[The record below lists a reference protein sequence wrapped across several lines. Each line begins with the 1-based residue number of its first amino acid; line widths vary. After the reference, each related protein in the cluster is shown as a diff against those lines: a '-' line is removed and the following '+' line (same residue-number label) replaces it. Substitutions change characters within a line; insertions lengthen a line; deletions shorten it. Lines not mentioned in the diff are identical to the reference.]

1 MEAFPAYGSALPVLH
16 QPVSTAQP
24 TSVAVAEILP
34 SVEPDGGT
42 RMQLRTFSAILAVTL
57 TAGVLAACGGSSRN
71 SDSTTAAAP
80 AAGSTAAA
88 ADPNLSGTISVDGS
102 STLGPLTTAAAEAF
116 GAANSGVQVTVGIS
130 GTGGGFE
137 KFCNGETDLSDASRP
152 IKDEEKA
159 ACTAKGI
166 TFHDILVANDG
177 ITVVVNKDN
186 DWATCLTVD
195 QLKTMWGPDSKAK
208 SWKDIDP
215 SFPDEPLKLY
225 GPGTDS
231 GTFDFFT
238 TAING
243 KGGASR
249 SDYSPSEDDNV
260 SVQGVAGEKGGLGYF
275 GLSYYEQNKDTLK
288 AVQIDG
294 GKGCVEPSTATVQD
308 KSYTPLSRPLFVY
321 AKDESLKRPEVQAF
335 LKYYTDNAE
344 SLATTALFVPL
355 TPDEITTEQ
364 SDFAAALAAV
374 GA

>member
-1 MEAFPAYGSALPVLH
+1 MH
-16 QPVSTAQP
+16 
-24 TSVAVAEILP
+24 
-34 SVEPDGGT
+34 
-42 RMQLRTFSAILAVTL
+42 LRTFSAIAAVTL
-57 TAGVLAACGGSSRN
+57 TAGVLAACGGSSR
-71 SDSTTAAAP
+71 SDTTTAAP
-80 AAGSTAAA
+80 AAGSTDTSAGASTAAA
-88 ADPNLSGTISVDGS
+88 TTNANLSGTISVDGS
-102 STLGPLTTAAAEAF
+102 STVGPLTTAAAEAF

-130 GTGGGFE
+130 GTGGGFQ
-137 KFCNGETDLSDASRP
+137 KFCAGETDLSDASRT
-152 IKDEEKA
+152 IKPEEKA
-159 ACTAKGI
+159 ACDAKGI
-166 TFHDILVANDG
+166 KYHEILVANDG
-177 ITVVVNKDN
+177 ITVVVNKAN
-186 DWATCLTVD
+186 TWATCLTVD
-195 QLKTMWGPDSKAK
+195 QLKKMWGPNSKVS
-208 SWKDIDP
+208 SWKEIDP

-260 SVQGVAGEKGGLGYF
+260 TVQGVAGEKGGLGYF

-288 AVQIDG
+288 ALEIDG
-294 GKGCVEPSTATVQD
+294 GKGCVAPTTATVQD
-308 KSYTPLSRPLFVY
+308 KTYTPLSRPLFVY
-321 AKDESLKRPEVQAF
+321 AKEDALKRPEVQAF

-355 TPDEITTEQ
+355 TPAEITTEQ

>member
-1 MEAFPAYGSALPVLH
+1 MH
-16 QPVSTAQP
+16 MRK
-24 TSVAVAEILP
+24 I
-34 SVEPDGGT
+34 
-42 RMQLRTFSAILAVTL
+42 SAIDAVTL

-71 SDSTTAAAP
+71 DDTTTAAAAPAASGTDSTAAPASTAAAP
-80 AAGSTAAA
+80 AS
-88 ADPNLSGTISVDGS
+88 NLSGTISADGS
-102 STLGPLTTAAAEAF
+102 STVGPLTTAAAEAF

-159 ACTAKGI
+159 ACDAKGI
-166 TFHDILVANDG
+166 KFHQILVANDG

-186 DWATCLTVD
+186 DWAKCLTVD
-195 QLKTMWGPDSKAK
+195 QLKAMWGPDSKAS

-215 SFPDEPLKLY
+215 SFPDESLKLY

-238 TAING
+238 SAING

-249 SDYSPSEDDNV
+249 SDFSPSEDDNV
-260 SVQGVAGEKGGLGYF
+260 TVQGVEGDKGALGYF
-275 GLSYYEQNKDTLK
+275 GLSYFEQNQGNLK
-288 AVQIDG
+288 ALEIDG
-294 GKGCVEPSTATVQD
+294 GSGCVAPSTATVQD
-308 KSYTPLSRPLFVY
+308 KTYAPLGRPLFVY
-321 AKDESLKRPEVQAF
+321 VKDDSLKRPEVQAF
-335 LKYYTDNAE
+335 LKYYTENAE
-344 SLATTALFVPL
+344 PLAKTALFVPL

-364 SDFAAALAAV
+364 ANFADALAAV